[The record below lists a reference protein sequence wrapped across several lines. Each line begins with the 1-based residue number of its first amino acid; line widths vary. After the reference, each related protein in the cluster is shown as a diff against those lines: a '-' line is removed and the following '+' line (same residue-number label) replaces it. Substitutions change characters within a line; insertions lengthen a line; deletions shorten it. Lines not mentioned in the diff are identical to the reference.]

1 MLQISRCF
9 SRVQSTIIS
18 LPKFSGIKS
27 LRLTDLPVLIL
38 IVFKHTTMSNFSPEL
53 ALYLKYATP
62 PVVGALIGYLTN
74 RVAIRMLFRPLVAW
88 KVGKMRVPMT
98 PGVIP
103 SKREDLAFNMGE
115 VVGDH
120 LLTSAEVG
128 QGLQHEVFQKHLFNL
143 ISTKIKNTLGNDLGP
158 VSDIIP
164 PRYKVYVDIGTKT
177 VSHQINSQVADFL
190 RSKQFESN
198 LSMLIDKKLDS
209 IARKEVAS
217 ILPNEKRDQGYLFL
231 EESITRMFNSEPMG
245 QWIDDFVHQKVFGSL
260 QQQKS
265 LKDVLPDS
273 LPPLF
278 TETIEKQIPVLLQ
291 HLANMVG
298 EPDIRDRVVKGACAG
313 VEKFI
318 DSLGSMADMVRGFL
332 RMEMVE
338 EKIREYLIEKNDDI
352 VSWLQSGEVHDKFVS
367 IIRQKSDEFINRP
380 IIEWVKEEDEN
391 VIEEFCQACTKQ
403 ILLMIRGEEVATTF
417 ASMIKSN
424 LENHIDS
431 GSASI
436 QTVLNDLLG
445 SESLSKGREWLK
457 QEILNSLQSTNS
469 LNAFEIFINSM
480 LDSLLEKRIGKLSRF
495 VPEGVVEGVAQ
506 SIQKQASNMLE
517 SEVPGLVHSL
527 NIRRIVTE
535 KINSLDLLRLEGLLL
550 SIMEEQFKYINLFGA
565 LLGFLIGCINLFV
578 LYSI

>member
-1 MLQISRCF
+1 
-9 SRVQSTIIS
+9 
-18 LPKFSGIKS
+18 
-27 LRLTDLPVLIL
+27 
-38 IVFKHTTMSNFSPEL
+38 MSSFSPEL

-74 RVAIRMLFRPLVAW
+74 RIAIKMLFRPLVAW

-128 QGLQHEVFQKHLFNL
+128 KGLQHEVFQKHLYNL
-143 ISTKIKNTLGNDLGP
+143 INSKIKNTLGSDLGP
-158 VSDIIP
+158 IAEIVP
-164 PRYKVYVDIGTKT
+164 PKFKVYVDIGTKT
-177 VSHQINSQVADFL
+177 ISHQMNSQVADFL
-190 RSKQFESN
+190 RSKKFESN
-198 LSMLIDKKLDS
+198 LSTLIDTKLDS
-209 IARKEVAS
+209 LGKNEVS
-217 ILPNEKRDQGYLFL
+217 SVLPSEKREQGYRFF
-231 EESITRMFNSEPMG
+231 EESITRMFNSEPME

-260 QQQKS
+260 QQQKT
-265 LKDVLPDS
+265 LKDVLPAA

-278 TETIEKQIPVLLQ
+278 TETIEKQIPVLLK
-291 HLANMVG
+291 HLANMVA
-298 EPDIRDRVVKGACAG
+298 EPEIRDRIVKGACVG

-338 EKIREYLIEKNDDI
+338 EKIREYLVEKNDDI
-352 VSWLQSGEVHDKFVS
+352 VTWLQSGEVHDKFVS
-367 IIRQKSDEFINRP
+367 LIRKKSEDFINKP
-380 IIEWVKEEDEN
+380 IIDWVKEEDEK

-403 ILLMIRGEEVATTF
+403 ILLMVRGEEVASTL

-431 GSASI
+431 GNAPI
-436 QTVLNDLLG
+436 ETVLTDLLG
-445 SESLSKGREWLK
+445 SQSLSTGRDWIK
-457 QEILNSLQSTNS
+457 KEILNFLKSPSSLH
-469 LNAFEIFINSM
+469 AFDVFINSM
-480 LDSLLEKRIGKLSRF
+480 LASLLEKRLGKLSRF
-495 VPEGVVEGVAQ
+495 VPEGVVEGVAR

-565 LLGFLIGCINLFV
+565 LLGFIIGCINLFV
-578 LYSI
+578 IHNL